1 MSTPFEGV
9 VRVWPPDD
17 LEQVAWGTTKL
28 TYRFSERSLGPI
40 EPGHLRHDI
49 WDEDLE
55 PRWPPGSDYWPF
67 KRSADVTV
75 RGIAYAAHGRA
86 TRQRVVAIK
95 VGTASKR
102 IAIMGTRFV
111 EWGRDGR
118 ARIPAPDT
126 FVEMPLEYTRA
137 YGGVD
142 WRVPVLDT
150 NDVDEALA
158 LNVGHDGVYPRNQ
171 SGKGY
176 LVIDSRVDGVEL
188 PNLEDPDHL
197 LTEDN
202 LIAAPERWWLQPL
215 PWFLDW
221 MFPAMFPRAYWAGAD
236 YRHPVPERTV
246 LEEVRRGLL
255 PQHWRELRGDLLRQ
269 RPVPPAYYQ
278 EASLGMTFSDLIEGT
293 PIEVVGMHP
302 ERERMTFAIPR
313 FPKMEIEVEGDRQ
326 QVEAKILHVVIT
338 PHEEKVEI
346 TWAGI
351 REDMPRAFFPGI
363 HGDIP
368 ITLWVDG
375 HPIPFETPEPIYQKI
390 KKAEAEGKMDV
401 RPQRR
406 RPGEPGYVEIMGAL
420 LPEDR
425 PRRERDQTAHADA
438 VGLGDVDPVA
448 GRLLLKE
455 TDWELAGPVPF
466 AFRRFYSSS
475 MAWRAGALGLGWTH
489 CLEQAVWE
497 QDGWIL
503 YRMEDGREIGVPVPG
518 GELGIGASVH
528 HPNVGVTV
536 LRVASDA
543 FEVRTDEGRRYAF
556 TKIAESVSVGA
567 PKARLSRIW
576 GPDGG
581 ALDVRYDTHGRLDR
595 LMLPGGRHVRFEH
608 DERGRLTRVFA
619 PTRDGGD
626 LVVAA
631 RYEIDVSGQLR
642 EAVDGRNRA
651 ATYRYQAR
659 LLTEQKLSNGLVR
672 RFTYDGQGAR
682 ARCVGERWG
691 EDDKE
696 REYLWSEDERVVG
709 IVDARGSSFSAR
721 VTPTFQIDRVLD
733 RFANETTRVYDETS
747 GLLASQ
753 TTKNG
758 ETTYLYDAAYHLAD
772 VSAPDAG
779 SLGLEHDA
787 LGRLVKET
795 DADGHAL
802 KRSWDHLGRLSAA
815 VDREGA
821 SVIYDYDG
829 EGPLRSLLL
838 PGETRLA
845 IERDPQSQAIASITS
860 SAGTRY
866 AARDALGRPVDVT
879 DELGQI
885 TTVRYAPD
893 GRVSDLM
900 LPEGVRRTLESD
912 TEGRVTRLHDGAE
925 DVHLVRDDFGR
936 LTQVAQGEVGAR
948 LHHDAE
954 GRVKMVESEAFDFWE
969 LVRDAAGRVIEES
982 GFSEEKRHALRD
994 HDGKVR
1000 RAMRGASRTE
1010 VKRDRAARPV
1020 ELEHGDGT
1028 FQRFA
1033 WTPGGKLS
1041 RAQDADRV
1049 LQLAHDGEG
1058 RLAEERAGQHVLT
1071 STYDPRGARTALDS
1085 SLGLKVR
1092 VERDLHG
1099 RATQIIA
1106 TQGDQ
1111 TLELRFERDALGR
1124 ETRRHLPGG
1133 LSLRW
1138 QRDGLGRPTERGVFF
1153 GDRALDS
1160 MDFAWRGESKLVR
1173 RAGATHHHDAR
1184 GRLVQV
1190 GPLSRALDEVGRV
1203 FRDPAMSDLRYEG
1216 LRVIESYGT
1225 EYGYDGEGR
1234 RVSKKNAMGDETRYR
1249 WDGAGR
1255 LVSVW
1260 LSDDERIAYDYDG
1273 LGRRVA
1279 RRREKRVEI
1288 EGLDEP
1294 VWEPVRETE
1303 YVWDGLSLLHEIE
1316 GGEVVSW
1323 IWEEGRLVGR
1333 ISSSS
1338 THAVLTDPAG
1348 IPTELTDAK
1357 GNVAWK
1363 GEIDVFGTASMDVEN
1378 VTCPWRFGGHYED
1391 PDTRLQHSWLRVYDP
1406 EVGSCLTESPLGV
1419 AGGTDLYGT
1428 VNDPF
1433 GEASPLGLGRGYAA
1447 FCGELPSERLEA
1459 ELLALAIGALDRG
1472 DGAAGPPERFDP
1484 SAARVTLPDAE
1495 AIVWGPWE
1503 RWRPGRQRPRP
1514 ASRLTRLPETCG
1526 LTRR

>member
-1 MSTPFEGV
+1 MTTRPTNDGI
-9 VRVWPPDD
+9 VWVSPAMGLP
-17 LEQVAWGTTKL
+17 QRAWGTAK
-28 TYRFSERSLGPI
+28 RAFAFDGHRIDSELA
-40 EPGHLRHDI
+40 HDI
-49 WDEDLE
+49 RSEDAVG
-55 PRWPPGSDYWPF
+55 WPPGSDYWPF
-67 KRSADVTV
+67 KSVSDIALRARAFAPGGRPARRHRVQV
-75 RGIAYAAHGRA
+75 R
-86 TRQRVVAIK
+86 
-95 VGTASKR
+95 VGQASKR
-102 IAIMGTRFV
+102 LEVFGDRTIEWTRT
-111 EWGRDGR
+111 GRPRLGE
-118 ARIPAPDT
+118 PSE
-126 FVEMPLEYTRA
+126 FLEMDLHYTRA

-142 WRVPVLDT
+142 DRVPVPPPRSFWDLLRLRGD
-150 NDVDEALA
+150 
-158 LNVGHDGVYPRNQ
+158 HPGVYPRNQ

-176 LVIDSRVDGVEL
+176 LVVDSPIDGVEL

-197 LTEDN
+197 LTADN
-202 LIAAPERWWLQPL
+202 LIVKDPALWYRQPL

-221 MFPAMFPRAYWAGAD
+221 HYPAMFPRGYYIGAKPWF
-236 YRHPVPERTV
+236 PVPDSEL
-246 LEEVRRGLL
+246 LEEVRRGFV
-255 PQHWRELRGDLLRQ
+255 PEMWRDIAGDIGTGKPIP
-269 RPVPPAYYQ
+269 PVYYQ
-278 EASLGMTFSDLIEGT
+278 EASLGMTFSDLREGT

-390 KKAEAEGKMDV
+390 KKAEAEGKLDV

-503 YRMEDGREIGVPVPG
+503 CRMEDGREIGVPVPG

-659 LLTEQKLSNGLVR
+659 LLTEQKLPNGLVR

-753 TTKNG
+753 TTKSG

-772 VSAPDAG
+772 VTAPDAG
-779 SLGLEHDA
+779 SVGLEHDA

-815 VDREGA
+815 VDRVGA

-1153 GDRALDS
+1153 GDRALDA

-1216 LRVIESYGT
+1216 LRVVESYGT

-1378 VTCPWRFGGHYED
+1378 VACPWRFGGHYED

-1406 EVGSCLTESPLGV
+1406 EVGSYLTESPLGV

-1472 DGAAGPPERFDP
+1472 DGAAGPPERFES

-1495 AIVWGPWE
+1495 AIVWGHWE